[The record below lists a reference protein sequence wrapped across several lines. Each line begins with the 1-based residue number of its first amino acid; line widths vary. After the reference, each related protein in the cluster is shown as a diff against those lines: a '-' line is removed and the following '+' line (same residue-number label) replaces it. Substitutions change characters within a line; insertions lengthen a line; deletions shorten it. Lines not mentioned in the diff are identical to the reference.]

1 MAYSKMKTFVMI
13 PTYNEKENIANL
25 INNILKL
32 KIKNLHIAVADD
44 NSPDGTWKIVQQI
57 AKKKKN
63 VHLLLRTK
71 DKGRGSAGRD
81 GFIYCLKHGA
91 DTIVEMDADLSHNP
105 KYIPFM
111 IKELKNADVILGSR
125 RVKGSRETGR
135 GWLRR
140 FVTRAANL
148 YITLILGIKVKDCN
162 SGYRCFKR
170 GVLEKIKP
178 EKLESKG
185 PSIVQEVLFK
195 AHLNKF
201 RIKEIPITFINRTK
215 GKSKLG
221 LKQLAAGYFM
231 VLKLK
236 FLKLMGDL

>member
-1 MAYSKMKTFVMI
+1 MV
-13 PTYNEKENIANL
+13 PTYNEKENIKTL
-25 INNILKL
+25 IDEILKL
-32 KIKNLHIAVADD
+32 KIKNLHIVVVDD
-44 NSPDGTWKIVQQI
+44 NSPDHTWKIVQEI
-57 AKKKKN
+57 SKKNKN
-63 VHLLLRTK
+63 VHLLLRK
-71 DKGRGSAGRD
+71 SDKGRGSAGRD

-91 DTIVEMDADLSHNP
+91 DIIVEMDADMSHNP
-105 KYIPFM
+105 KYIPVM

-125 RVKGSRETGR
+125 RVKGSKEIGR
-135 GWLRR
+135 SRFRR
-140 FVTRAANL
+140 LVTLIANL
-148 YITLILGIKVKDCN
+148 YITLMLGIRVKDCN

-170 GVLEKIKP
+170 EVLEKIKP
-178 EKLESKG
+178 EKIESKG

-195 AHLNKF
+195 AHLNRF

-236 FLKLMGDL
+236 FMKLIGEI